1 MGKGENCRPRSALA
15 KAAPV
20 LLVASGALLIL
31 MASAM
36 KWQSGERQEAL
47 LRAYDLALAASE
59 APGEPGNED
68 TALTATTSSP
78 DRARGPNSPDN
89 PSDGQTDIDPICL
102 LVIPKIGLTVAVAEG
117 VENRTLRYAVGHFEG
132 TALPGEIGN
141 FSVAGHSNSAFGE
154 FFHRLDEVEVGDVII
169 VECDG
174 ESYTYVVSER
184 LVVEPEDTW
193 VLDPTPDARI
203 TLVTCTGARL
213 ASRLIIRGALEWSCP
228 P

>member
-1 MGKGENCRPRSALA
+1 VGKGEDGRPRSALA

-20 LLVASGALLIL
+20 LLVASGVLLIL
-31 MASAM
+31 MALAM

-59 APGEPGNED
+59 ASGELRNED
-68 TALTATTSSP
+68 TAFTSRTSP
-78 DRARGPNSPDN
+78 DPARAPNNPDN
-89 PSDGQTDIDPICL
+89 LDSQTDIDPICL

-203 TLVTCTGARL
+203 TLVTCTGTRL
-213 ASRLIIRGALEWSCP
+213 ASRLIIRGTLEWSSP

>member
-1 MGKGENCRPRSALA
+1 MSEVPGEGLSLVGKGEDGRPRSALA

-20 LLVASGALLIL
+20 LLVASGVLLIL
-31 MASAM
+31 MALAM
-36 KWQSGERQEAL
+36 KWQSGERQETL
-47 LRAYDLALAASE
+47 LRAFDVAL
-59 APGEPGNED
+59 
-68 TALTATTSSP
+68 ALTATTSP
-78 DRARGPNSPDN
+78 DPARAPNNPDN
-89 PSDGQTDIDPICL
+89 LDSQTDIDPICL

>member
-1 MGKGENCRPRSALA
+1 VGKGEDGRPRSALA

-20 LLVASGALLIL
+20 LLVASGVLLIL
-31 MASAM
+31 MALAM

-47 LRAYDLALAASE
+47 LRAYDLALA
-59 APGEPGNED
+59 
-68 TALTATTSSP
+68 LTSRTSP
-78 DRARGPNSPDN
+78 DPARGPNSPDN
-89 PSDGQTDIDPICL
+89 PGDGQTDIDPICL
-102 LVIPKIGLTVAVAEG
+102 LVIPKIDLTVAVAEG
-117 VENRTLRYAVGHFEG
+117 VENRTLRSAVGHFEG
-132 TALPGEIGN
+132 TALPGQIGN
-141 FSVAGHSNSAFGE
+141 FSVVGHSNSAFGE

-203 TLVTCTGARL
+203 TLVTCTGTRL
-213 ASRLIIRGALEWSCP
+213 ASRLIIRGTLEWSSP